1 MRDDYAKA
9 GVPMMPVVVGDVAT
23 MRSILLYSVMLVA
36 LTLLFVAPVSSLGV
50 VYFISAS
57 VLGIGLVGFA
67 VTLVRRG
74 TPSSALR
81 LYKYSILYLALL
93 FAAIMADAS
102 LA

>member
-1 MRDDYAKA
+1 MRDDYEKA
-9 GVPMMPVVVGDVAT
+9 GVPMMPVVVGDAAT
-23 MRSILLYSVMLVA
+23 MRSILLYSIMLVA

-50 VYFISAS
+50 VYFVSAS
-57 VLGIGLVGFA
+57 VLGIGLVGFS
-67 VTLVRRG
+67 VTLVRRR

-93 FAAIMADAS
+93 FVAIMADAS